1 MLHEILSQYFED
13 IEDSI
18 RKLESANVERYEEE
32 ILTSSRANLRVRVR
46 FLSGHLLEVNEAIVI
61 EEDQLKHLGY
71 RYHFQDQE
79 NNLIFRYDNTPHFPD
94 IKSFPHHKHLKN
106 KVEDSDEPL
115 ILNVIK
121 EAKLLAQ

>member
-1 MLHEILSQYFED
+1 LSQYLGD

-18 RKLESANVERYEEE
+18 RRLERANVERYEEE
-32 ILTSSRANLRVRVR
+32 ILTSSRANLRIRVR

-61 EEDQLKHLGY
+61 EADQIKHLDY
-71 RYHFQDQE
+71 RYHFQDQQ

-94 IKSFPHHKHLKN
+94 LKSFPHHKHLKN

-115 ILNVIK
+115 ILDVIN
-121 EAKLLAQ
+121 EAKLLSQ

>member
-1 MLHEILSQYFED
+1 MLHDILSQYHGD

-18 RKLESANVERYEEE
+18 RRLERANVERYEEE
-32 ILTSSRANLRVRVR
+32 ILTSSLANLRIRVR

-61 EEDQLKHLGY
+61 EADQIKHLDY
-71 RYHFQDQE
+71 RYHIQDQQ

-94 IKSFPHHKHLKN
+94 LKSFPHHKHLKN

-115 ILNVIK
+115 ILDVIK
-121 EAKLLAQ
+121 KAKLLAQ